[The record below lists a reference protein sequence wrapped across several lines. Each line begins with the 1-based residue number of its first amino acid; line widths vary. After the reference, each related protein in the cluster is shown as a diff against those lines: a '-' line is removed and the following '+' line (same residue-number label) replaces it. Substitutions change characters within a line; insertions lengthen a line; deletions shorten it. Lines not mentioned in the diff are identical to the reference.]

1 MNKHE
6 QSSLELKSP
15 NDEIDLFE
23 IFDLL
28 WRGRTA
34 ILLIA
39 GCVTLFAL
47 AYAFAAPQKWTSIA
61 YVIAPKVEDISPYLG
76 RRRVLALVEKEK
88 SVDAA
93 AFASRLFAEF
103 IELSATPIH
112 KQRFLSK
119 TKDFLGR
126 AEGMDDLRAAAL
138 LERMAGTTLAVSAPQ
153 KNQIVP
159 YYKISYTAENAH
171 EAQQGL
177 SSYIEY
183 VNTQALQQSDAAFG
197 DSLKAGI
204 QARKASLAE
213 MEHGVRSQHESKIAT
228 VETALYTAK
237 QAGVTDYAAGRAIPG
252 NTVIEL
258 RGVDRLFML
267 GETYLNAELQALR
280 EKPLVYPQ
288 RYHEVQYELQQ
299 LEALQNY
306 ELTPAYSYRYQLAPT
321 YPTSRESP
329 KRMLIVVLGALLGSM
344 LGCFWVLIR
353 GMGRK
358 RSSGSTS

>member
-1 MNKHE
+1 MNKQ
-6 QSSLELKSP
+6 QSSPEFRSA

-23 IFDLL
+23 IFHLL

-47 AYAFAAPQKWTSIA
+47 AYAYAAPQKWTSVA
-61 YVIAPKVEDISPYLG
+61 YVIAPKVEDIAPYLG
-76 RRRVLALVEKEK
+76 RRRVLAWVEKDQ

-93 AFASRLFAEF
+93 AFASRLFNEF

-112 KQRFLSK
+112 KQSFLSK
-119 TKDFLGR
+119 TKHFLDR
-126 AEGMDDLRAAAL
+126 SEGMDDLQAAAL
-138 LERMAGTTLAVSAPQ
+138 LERMANMTPVVSAPQ

-159 YYKISYTAENAH
+159 FYKISYTADNPY
-171 EAQQGL
+171 EAQEGL
-177 SSYIEY
+177 KGYIEY

-197 DSLKAGI
+197 DNLKAGI
-204 QARKASLAE
+204 QARKANLAE
-213 MEHGVRSQHESKIAT
+213 IEFGVRSLHESQITT
-228 VETALYTAK
+228 VETAVYTAK

-252 NTVIEL
+252 NTVIEF

-280 EKPLVYPQ
+280 EKPLVYPP
-288 RYHEVQYELQQ
+288 RYHETQYELQQ
-299 LEALQNY
+299 LESLQDY
-306 ELTPAYSYRYQLAPT
+306 QLTPSLSYRYQLAPT

-329 KRMLIVVLGALLGSM
+329 KRALVIVLGMLLGGM
-344 LGCFWVLIR
+344 LGCFWVLVR
-353 GMGRK
+353 GIARK
-358 RSSGSTS
+358 QPSNAR

>member
-1 MNKHE
+1 MYKNE
-6 QSSLELKSP
+6 QLSQGSRSS

-23 IFDLL
+23 VFNLL
-28 WRGRTA
+28 WRGRTT

-61 YVIAPKVEDISPYLG
+61 YVIAPKVEDISPYLS
-76 RRRVLALVEKEK
+76 RRRVLAWVEKDQ

-93 AFASRLFAEF
+93 AFASRLFDEF

-112 KQRFLSK
+112 KQSFLAK
-119 TKDFLGR
+119 TKDFQDR
-126 AEGMDDLRAAAL
+126 AEGMDELQAAAL
-138 LERMAGTTLAVSAPQ
+138 LERLANTTPLVSAPQ

-159 YYKISYTAENAH
+159 YYKISYTADNAY

-177 SSYIEY
+177 KEYIDY
-183 VNTQALQQSDAAFG
+183 VNKQALQQSDAAFG
-197 DSLKAGI
+197 DNLKAGI
-204 QARKASLAE
+204 QERKSKLAE
-213 MEHGVRSQHESKIAT
+213 IEFGVRTLHEGQITT

-252 NTVIEL
+252 NTVIEF

-280 EKPLVYPQ
+280 EKPLVYPP
-288 RYHEVQYELQQ
+288 RYHETKYELQQ
-299 LEALQNY
+299 LEALGNY
-306 ELTPAYSYRYQLAPT
+306 QLTPSLSYRFQLSPT

-329 KRMLIVVLGALLGSM
+329 KRMLIIVLGVLLGGM
-344 LGCFWVLIR
+344 LGCFWVLIWSIAR
-353 GMGRK
+353 RQPAEA
-358 RSSGSTS
+358 R